1 MRKNK
6 SIIAIIVITVIFLL
20 ASLSIFLLLSNVPTP
35 EISKMTTVE
44 ILSVGNAEESDF
56 QRYNNAFNLENVE
69 FKVDDFRLLKV
80 HCRIENNND
89 FAVNIMYSY
98 DFRDSDFILK
108 KHSID
113 IEPTYP
119 ISAHNEQDFDFYIY
133 ANENITEEQAFDM
146 LSNRFNH
153 SNELFYIVR
162 EAAEGDIKIA

>member
-1 MRKNK
+1 MKKNK

-20 ASLSIFLLLSNVPTP
+20 AALSIFLLLSNVPTP
-35 EISKMTTVE
+35 EINKKATVE
-44 ILSVGNAEESDF
+44 ILSVCSAEESDF

-108 KHSID
+108 KNSVD

>member
-20 ASLSIFLLLSNVPTP
+20 AALSIFLLLSNVPTP

-44 ILSVGNAEESDF
+44 ILSVCNAEESDF

-108 KHSID
+108 KNSVD

-146 LSNRFNH
+146 LSSRFNH

-162 EAAEGDIKIA
+162 EAAEDDIKIA

>member
-20 ASLSIFLLLSNVPTP
+20 AALSIFLLLSNVPTP
-35 EISKMTTVE
+35 ETNKMTTVE

-108 KHSID
+108 KNSID

>member
-35 EISKMTTVE
+35 ETNKMTTVE
-44 ILSVGNAEESDF
+44 ILSVCNAEESDF

-108 KHSID
+108 KNSVD

-153 SNELFYIVR
+153 SNELFYLVR
-162 EAAEGDIKIA
+162 EVTEGDIKIA

>member
-35 EISKMTTVE
+35 ETNKMTTVE
-44 ILSVGNAEESDF
+44 ILSVCNAEESDF

-108 KHSID
+108 KYSID

-119 ISAHNEQDFDFYIY
+119 ISANNEQDFDFYIY

>member
-1 MRKNK
+1 MKKNK

-20 ASLSIFLLLSNVPTP
+20 ASLSILLLLSNVPTP
-35 EISKMTTVE
+35 ETNKMTTVE
-44 ILSVGNAEESDF
+44 ILSVCNAEESDF

-108 KHSID
+108 KNSVD

-146 LSNRFNH
+146 LSSRFNH
-153 SNELFYIVR
+153 SNELFYLVR
-162 EAAEGDIKIA
+162 EVTEVDIEMA

>member
-1 MRKNK
+1 MKKNK

-35 EISKMTTVE
+35 ETNKMTTVE
-44 ILSVGNAEESDF
+44 ILSVCNAEESDF

-108 KHSID
+108 KNSVD

-153 SNELFYIVR
+153 SNELFYLVR
-162 EAAEGDIKIA
+162 EAAESDIKIA